1 MASDS
6 EVLRQENY
14 VVVSQMSNVEH
25 GLSTSGDWTVE
36 DPALLMA
43 AATLLCRTAGMS
55 CPRDGGGPSI
65 AF

>member
-1 MASDS
+1 
-6 EVLRQENY
+6 
-14 VVVSQMSNVEH
+14 MSNVEH
-25 GLSTSGDWTVE
+25 GLSPSGNWTVE